1 LASGLA
7 KIGDVMLDSAGVEV
21 LETAECLRLL
31 TTVSIGRVIFTER
44 ALPDVVL
51 VDFVFHEGKIVL
63 PTGQGSKLSA
73 AVRNVVVAFEVDDF
87 DTETWTG
94 WSVTVIGRSSLVC
107 GGAELAKLSA
117 LDLRCQEP
125 GRRGKF
131 MVISADILNGR
142 RRAARDGVA

>member
-1 LASGLA
+1 MASGLA
-7 KIGDVMLDSAGVEV
+7 KIGDVMLDLAGVEV

-73 AVRNVVVAFEVDDF
+73 AVRNVVVAFEVDDSIPRP
-87 DTETWTG
+87 G
-94 WSVTVIGRSSLVC
+94 L
-107 GGAELAKLSA
+107 GGA
-117 LDLRCQEP
+117 
-125 GRRGKF
+125 
-131 MVISADILNGR
+131 
-142 RRAARDGVA
+142 